1 MSKTFKA
8 LERAEEEKKTVRLEV
23 TLPRTRLT
31 PATLVGEP
39 PRLSPR
45 FLQECIRLENKL
57 QILQAGKNLQVLA
70 FLSSVHGEGTSRL
83 AASFAVAMAQKPD
96 RRVLLMD
103 FNFSS
108 PRIHD
113 LFALDENAGLTD
125 TLSNGANLDGII
137 KDTQIENLKVV
148 TSGTRALLHGKSIDR
163 DAIHRLIATARQS
176 FDLIII
182 DAPPVL
188 PCPEF
193 TGLGEYVDG
202 TVFVIRCGKTR
213 KQVTRRAKEILTQ
226 AHNNLLGVALNR
238 QRYFIPQFIY
248 KRL

>member
-8 LERAEEEKKTVRLEV
+8 LERAEEDKKTVRLEV

-31 PATLVGEP
+31 PSSLVGEP
-39 PRLSPR
+39 PRITPR

-57 QILQAGKNLQVLA
+57 QVIQPGSKIQVLA

-83 AASFAVAMAQKPD
+83 ATSYAVAMAQRPG

-108 PRIHD
+108 PKVHD
-113 LFALDENAGLTD
+113 LFALDEGAGLTD
-125 TLSNGANLDGII
+125 TLSNGASLDGIV
-137 KDTQIENLKVV
+137 KDTQLENLKVV

-163 DAIHRLIATARQS
+163 DAVQKLMDAARKS
-176 FDLIII
+176 FDLVII

-193 TGLGEYVDG
+193 AGLGEYVDG
-202 TVFVIRCGKTR
+202 TVFVIRCGRTR
-213 KQVTRRAKEILTQ
+213 KQITQRAKEILVQ

-238 QRYFIPQFIY
+238 QQFFIPQFIY